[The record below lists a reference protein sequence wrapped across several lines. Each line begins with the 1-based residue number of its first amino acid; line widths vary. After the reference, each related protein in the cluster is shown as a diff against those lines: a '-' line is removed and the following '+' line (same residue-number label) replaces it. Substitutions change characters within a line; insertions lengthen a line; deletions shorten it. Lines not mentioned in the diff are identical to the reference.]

1 MKVKPLCLVACL
13 LVAMSCSAQEITGA
27 WQASVQEH
35 GRAVRYVIHVSRTDG
50 ATSATLNVPERFDF
64 AESVNSFAFE
74 NSVLKFRFGRASYE
88 GRLSPD
94 GQTVQG
100 TWSVGAE
107 KQNVTW
113 QRTDSGPGNRVEAV
127 AIKLQSLMH
136 LPEDEWKIHSGDIP
150 HGEAVDLDDSSWKT
164 VGPNSTG
171 PHEALWYRRWI
182 EIPKTL
188 NGYDLTGARV
198 WFNFQDDA
206 NGPATQIVYFNGR
219 RVAMGD
225 DLEPIILFDPAKPG
239 DRILV
244 AVKLLQTVD
253 EKHFTG
259 ADLRIEFAK
268 TRPNPAYF
276 FQEMGSVSILAA
288 NAGANTSKLRTALSK
303 CADAVDLDAL
313 ARADQ
318 ASFDASI
325 RKAQALL
332 EPVNSGLQQT
342 SVRLTGNSHID
353 AAWLWPWTETVDVVR
368 RTFGTALQLMD
379 EYPQYTY
386 TQSAAAYNEWM
397 FEKYP
402 SLHEQILNRVKQ
414 GRWEMVGGMWV
425 EPDLNMPDGE
435 SLVRQLLIGKRFF
448 KEKFGTEVR
457 IGWNPDS
464 FGYNWQLP
472 QIYKKSGID
481 YFVTQK
487 LTWND
492 ANQLPMKL
500 FWWQS
505 PDGSRVLTYF
515 PHDYVNDV
523 EPLRI
528 ASDVVALQTAAPG
541 VPEMMHLFGIGDHGG
556 GPTRVMLDD
565 GVRLS
570 SPGVIFTKTSFG
582 IARGFFSDIEGK
594 ADTAHMPLWD
604 YKTLAAGNTQLPAPP
619 EGKFSLPVWNDELY
633 LEYHRGVFT
642 TQAKHKRNM
651 RESEEQ
657 LLNAEKYSS
666 LAWLSGTQ
674 YPQTELNEA
683 WKKVLFNQFHD
694 LAAGSGIAGIY
705 KDAQRD
711 YDFVRLEAEHVSGKS
726 LHTVASQIDTRGRG
740 VPVLVVNP
748 LAWERTDLVS
758 VNVQM
763 PEAEKAELSVLSSRG
778 EPLPFQVLSHDPTL
792 HTYELLTEAQKVPS
806 LGYDV
811 LHVIPGKSRAETD
824 IKVHG
829 LTLENTALRVT
840 VDPKTGCITSL
851 YDKVSKFESIATDG
865 CGNEL
870 IAFKDTPKNYDAW
883 NIDADFEQH
892 FTKLDTVDSV
902 EVTETGPLRATIRVT
917 RSWQKSKF
925 VQNIS
930 IYAGLNRVDVGNE
943 IDWHETH
950 ILLKAAFPLAASSD
964 EATYE
969 IPYGTIERPTTRNN
983 RIEAAKF
990 EVPALRWADLG
1001 DANHGFSLINE
1012 SKYGYDAKGNVLRIS
1027 LLRSP
1032 TWPDPDAD
1040 RGHHSFS
1047 YSLYAHRGDWK
1058 QALSVRR
1065 GYEFNYKLA
1074 AIPVESHEGILRP
1087 AHSFVEIKQD
1097 NVILTAM
1104 KKTEDGNSLLF
1115 RFYEWAGKSSDVQIT
1130 VPPGGTEARLT
1141 NLMEQP
1147 EAGAMPIQGT
1157 NQITV
1162 PVRPHAIVSVR
1173 VNYTAK

>member
-1 MKVKPLCLVACL
+1 MKVGPFCLAACL
-13 LVAMSCSAQEITGA
+13 LLTTSCFAQEITGA
-27 WQASVQEH
+27 WQSSVQEH
-35 GRAVRYVIHVSRTDG
+35 GKPVRYVIHISS
-50 ATSATLNVPERFDF
+50 AKAPMAATLDIPERFDF
-64 AESVNSFAFE
+64 ADAVDSVSFDNSI
-74 NSVLKFRFGRASYE
+74 LKFRAGPVSYE
-88 GRLSPD
+88 GKLSAD
-94 GQTVQG
+94 SESIQG
-100 TWSVGAE
+100 DWSLGAE
-107 KQNVTW
+107 KQNVIW
-113 QRTDSGPGNRVEAV
+113 QRAASGPLNRVESV
-127 AIKLQSLMH
+127 ATRLKSLMY
-136 LPEDEWKIHSGDIP
+136 LPDEEWRIHSGDIP
-150 HGEAVDLDDSSWKT
+150 NGEAVDLDDSSWKT

-171 PHEALWYRRWI
+171 PTEALWYRRWI

-188 NGYDLTGARV
+188 NGYDLTAAKV
-198 WFNFQDDA
+198 WFAFQDDA
-206 NGPATQIVYFNGR
+206 NGPATQIIYFNGR

-225 DLEPIILFDPAKPG
+225 DLEPIIVFDAAKPG
-239 DRILV
+239 AKVLV

-253 EKHFTG
+253 RKHFTG
-259 ADLRIEFAK
+259 ADLRIEFSK
-268 TRPNPAYF
+268 NRPNPARL
-276 FQEMGSVSILAA
+276 FQEMGVVSILAPGAGPASPKLQAALA
-288 NAGANTSKLRTALSK
+288 NS
-303 CADAVDLDAL
+303 ADAVDLDAL
-313 ARADQ
+313 ARSDQ
-318 ASFDASI
+318 AAFDASLV
-325 RKAQALL
+325 KARDLL
-332 EPVNSGLQQT
+332 EPLKPYLQQST
-342 SVRLTGNSHID
+342 VRLTGNSHID

-379 EYPQYTY
+379 EYPKYTY
-386 TQSAAAYNEWM
+386 TQSAAAYSEWM

-402 SLHEQILNRVKQ
+402 SVHEQILNRVKQ

-448 KEKFGTEVR
+448 REKFGSDVR

-472 QIYKKSGID
+472 QIYKKSGVD

-487 LTWND
+487 MTWND

-528 ASDVVALQTAAPG
+528 ATDLATLQASNPG

-556 GPTRVMLDD
+556 GPTRVMLED
-565 GVRLS
+565 GMHWTG
-570 SPGVIFTKTSFG
+570 PGVVFPKASFG
-582 IARGFFSDIEGK
+582 VAQGFFSDIEGK
-594 ADTAHMPLWD
+594 ADTAHSPLWN
-604 YKTLAAGNTQLPAPP
+604 YKILATGAPQLPVPA

-633 LEYHRGVFT
+633 FEYHRGVFT
-642 TQAKHKRNM
+642 TQANHKRNM

-666 LAWLSGTQ
+666 LAWLSGTP
-674 YPQTELNEA
+674 YPGVQLNEA

-694 LAAGSGIAGIY
+694 LAAGSGIADIY
-705 KDAQRD
+705 RDAQRD
-711 YDFVRLEAEHVSGKS
+711 YDYVRLQAEHLSTIA
-726 LHTVASQIDTRGRG
+726 LHTVASQIDTRGHG

-758 VNVQM
+758 INVEM
-763 PEAEKAELSVLSSRG
+763 PQSAKGELAVLDAQG
-778 EPLPFQVLSHDPTL
+778 EPQPVQVLSHNPTL
-792 HTYELLTEAQKVPS
+792 NTYQLLTEAKKVPS
-806 LGYDV
+806 LGYQV
-811 LHVIPGKSRAETD
+811 FHVVQAESTVPTD

-829 LTLENTALRVT
+829 LTLENSVLRVT

-851 YDKVSKFESIATDG
+851 YDKSSQFESIAANG
-865 CGNEL
+865 CGNQL
-870 IAFKDTPKNYDAW
+870 VAFKDTPKDYDAW
-883 NIDADFEQH
+883 NIDADFEQQ
-892 FTKLDTVDSV
+892 FTNLDMVDSLEVV
-902 EVTETGPLRATIRVT
+902 EKGPLRATIRVV

-925 VQNIS
+925 VQEIS
-930 IYAGLNRVDVGNE
+930 IYAGLARVDVENE

-950 ILLKAAFPLAASSD
+950 ILLKAAFPLAASSN

-969 IPYGTIERPTTRNN
+969 IPYGSIERPTTRNN
-983 RIEAAKF
+983 RFERAKF

-1001 DANHGFSLINE
+1001 DGNHGFSLINE
-1012 SKYGYDAKGNVLRIS
+1012 SKYGYDAKNNVLRIS

-1047 YSLYAHRGDWK
+1047 YSLYPHRGDWK

-1074 AIPVESHEGILRP
+1074 AVQMESHEGTFP
-1087 AHSFVEIKQD
+1087 PTHSFVDIKQD

-1104 KKTEDGNSLLF
+1104 KKTEDGNAILL
-1115 RFYEWAGKSSDVQIT
+1115 RFYEWAGKAGEVQLT
-1130 VPPGGTEARLT
+1130 APSGATEARLT

-1147 EAGAMPIQGT
+1147 EGTALPIAGT

-1162 PVRPHAIVSVR
+1162 PVHPYEIVSVR
-1173 VNYTAK
+1173 VNYPSK